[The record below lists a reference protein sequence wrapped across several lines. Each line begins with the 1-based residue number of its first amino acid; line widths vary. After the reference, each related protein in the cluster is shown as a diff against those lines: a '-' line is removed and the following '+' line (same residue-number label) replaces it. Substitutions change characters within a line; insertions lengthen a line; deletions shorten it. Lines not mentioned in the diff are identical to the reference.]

1 MSINVILS
9 AETIETISE
18 TVVQKFLSNFE
29 TRLPAIVE
37 QAIDNYLEKR
47 NTHSITSTVVA
58 DADADTDEIPKMLAN
73 AKKEAML
80 QEFQICSRPRKFDL
94 EVYIKNTNIQEQIE
108 KLEWNDIVIIQ

>member
-47 NTHSITSTVVA
+47 NTHSITSTVV
-58 DADADTDEIPKMLAN
+58 DADTDEIPKMLAN